1 MKRQHILLNIL
12 AMLLVGAM
20 AQAQSPAPSPSD
32 SPQDTLRALVQ
43 GLQARGQQGGV
54 GRGAVGTPPRV
65 VVVTPLNGAWW
76 TNTNLVARLGLTDDQ
91 KTKIEKT
98 FENHRQALT
107 SNKDQLEK
115 EETQLAKLLG
125 AETID
130 RNAVLSQIDR
140 VVQARGEM
148 ERTNSVMTM
157 EMREYLTLAQWTQ
170 LQSQPIWLERPVYFP
185 AVPGIRGG
193 GQRGNRGQQ

>member
-1 MKRQHILLNIL
+1 MKRQQILPGIL
-12 AMLLVGAM
+12 AIFIVSAM
-20 AQAQSPAPSPSD
+20 AQAQSPAQSPPD
-32 SPQDTLRALVQ
+32 WDKLQALVQ
-43 GLQARGQQGGV
+43 GFQARAQQGGG

-107 SNKDQLEK
+107 SNKEQLEK
-115 EETQLAKLLG
+115 EEAQLAKLLG
-125 AETID
+125 AETVD
-130 RNAVLSQIDR
+130 RNAVLAQIDR

-170 LQSQPIWLERPVYFP
+170 LQSQPVWLEKPVYFP
-185 AVPGIRGG
+185 TVPGIRGG